1 MNKVLLIRYSEI
13 YLKGL
18 NRPFFERA
26 LLNAITE
33 AFKGEKDISIY
44 KTQGRIYLDGYTDE
58 AAAID
63 KVSRIFGVHSVSPAL
78 KIPKDMNII
87 KAAVGDMLESANLTQ
102 GSFKV
107 FARRADKHFPL
118 ISQQICAET
127 GGYLLNRF
135 PKLSVDVHNPEIR
148 AEIEVREDAAYIYCT
163 EIMGAGG
170 MPIKTN
176 GKALLLL
183 SGGIDSPV
191 AGYMIAKRG
200 VELECIHF
208 FSYPY
213 TSDRAKEKVIQLC
226 RQLSRYCGPIR
237 MNIIPF
243 TELQELIARDAPPSQ
258 VTIITRR
265 YMMLISELVAAEG
278 ECRALITGES
288 IGQVASQTMDS
299 LFVTDA
305 TVNMPVFRPLIG
317 MDKSEIIDYAKKIG
331 TFETSILPYEDCCT
345 VFTPKHPVTHP
356 KLEKI
361 LASESKLDTSALV
374 QKAFDERQVFMVD
387 ESEEKF

>member
-1 MNKVLLIRYSEI
+1 MDRVLLIRYSEI

-26 LLNAITE
+26 LVNAINE
-33 AFKGEKDISIY
+33 AFKDEKSVKLY
-44 KTQGRIYLDGYTDE
+44 KMQGRIYLQGYSDE
-58 AAAID
+58 AVAID
-63 KVSRIFGVHSVSPAL
+63 RVSKIFGVHSVSPAL
-78 KIPKDMNII
+78 KVAKDMEVI
-87 KAAVGDMLESANLTQ
+87 KATVADMLEAAGLIQ
-102 GSFKV
+102 GTFKV
-107 FARRADKHFPL
+107 LARRADKRFPL

-127 GGYLLNRF
+127 GGYLLERF
-135 PKLSVDVHNPEIR
+135 PGLKVDVHNPEIK
-148 AEIEVREDAAYIYCT
+148 AEVEVREDASYVYCT

-191 AGYMIAKRG
+191 AGYMVAKRG
-200 VELECIHF
+200 VEMECIHF

-226 RQLSRYCGPIR
+226 RELSKYCGPIR
-237 MNIIPF
+237 MNVIPF
-243 TELQELIARDAPPSQ
+243 TEIQELIARDAPPSQ
-258 VTIITRR
+258 VTILTRR
-265 YMMLISELVAAEG
+265 YMMLISEMVAVAG

-299 LFVTDA
+299 LYVTDA

-317 MDKSEIIDYAKKIG
+317 MDKVEIIEYAKKIG

-345 VFTPKHPVTHP
+345 VFTPRHPVTHP

-361 LASESKLDTSALV
+361 IESESRLDTAALV
-374 QKAFDERQVFMVD
+374 QKAFDEREIFIVD
-387 ESEEKF
+387 TTEE

>member
-1 MNKVLLIRYSEI
+1 MDRVLLIRYSEI

-33 AFKGEKDISIY
+33 AFKGEKNISIY
-44 KTQGRIYLDGYTDE
+44 KTQGRIYLCGYADE
-58 AAAID
+58 AAALD
-63 KVSRIFGVHSVSPAL
+63 KVSKIFGVHSVSPAL

-87 KAAVGDMLESANLTQ
+87 KAAVGDMLEASNLTQ

-107 FARRADKHFPL
+107 LARRADKRFPL
-118 ISQQICAET
+118 ISQQICAEM

-135 PKLSVDVHNPEIR
+135 PRLSVDVHNPEIK
-148 AEIEVREDAAYIYCT
+148 AEIEVREDAAYLYCT

-243 TELQELIARDAPPSQ
+243 TELQELIAREVPSSQ

-265 YMMLISELVAAEG
+265 FMMLISELVAAEG

-317 MDKSEIIDYAKKIG
+317 MDKSEIIDYAKKID

-361 LASESKLDTSALV
+361 LASESRLDTAELV
-374 QKAFDERQVFMVD
+374 QKAFDEREVFIIN
-387 ESEEKF
+387 EAEERI